1 MAAEIVHDDDIAGLE
16 RWNELLLDVGA
27 EAFAVDRAVEDAW
40 AVRRSQRSAPRKVRV
55 RQRPCGA
62 KPRSRSPLGP
72 HPRSGAMLVLIQV
85 SSMKTRRF
93 GSRLACHARQRRR
106 RRAMSERACSSA
118 NSVFLKRSPS
128 RRRNSQTALCETRTP
143 RAASSSLSPYS
154 RQVRGLLDPLQDKGA
169 MRIKQWFAMSAHL
182 AGGNRSGRPVALR
195 PLHHRGNRNAKPQ
208 SHRAAALAAQNRR
221 NHALAKIVGKR
232 SGHAMLAPIPA
243 NILNHKTRFDGIPP
257 DSLKP

>member
-1 MAAEIVHDDDIAGLE
+1 MRASAVAGARCLSGPVQARTVFFFE
-16 RWNELLLDVGA
+16 TQPLAPQEQP
-27 EAFAVDRAVEDAW
+27 DRIMRDADP
-40 AVRRSQRSAPRKVRV
+40 A
-55 RQRPCGA
+55 CG
-62 KPRSRSPLGP
+62 KFVPEP
-72 HPRSGAMLVLIQV
+72 VQ
-85 SSMKTRRF
+85 
-93 GSRLACHARQRRR
+93 
-106 RRAMSERACSSA
+106 
-118 NSVFLKRSPS
+118 
-128 RRRNSQTALCETRTP
+128 
-143 RAASSSLSPYS
+143 

-243 NILNHKTRFDGIPP
+243 SILNHKTRFDGIPL